1 MTAQID
7 PRIDHYKVLGVKK
20 EASSADIKKAYRKL
34 AKRYHPD
41 STGGDKGKEA
51 KFKEISRAYDIL
63 GDENKRSE
71 YDALRSGAGQFH
83 NFQGFP
89 GGGGGGRG
97 GVDLGQIFAQMFQ
110 GGAQGGGGNVQF
122 RRGGSPFSDG
132 PFPGASPFDSPPR
145 RRPPQPPQTPKAPKE
160 RKIKLSDGTPATL
173 RGGDVHADLRL
184 PLDRAILGTV
194 VDVATLDGS
203 GRVKVPPGTS
213 SGVKMRLKGKGAR
226 LRDGTR
232 GHHYATVHIDVPK
245 DLDDKAK
252 QLLVK
257 FMQHIKR

>member
-7 PRIDHYKVLGVKK
+7 PRIDHYKVLGVKR
-20 EASSADIKKAYRKL
+20 EASGADIKKAYRKL
-34 AKRYHPD
+34 AKKYHPD

-63 GDENKRSE
+63 GDENKRAE

-89 GGGGGGRG
+89 GAGTTRDG

-110 GGAQGGGGNVQF
+110 GAAQGGGGNVRF
-122 RRGGSPFSDG
+122 RQGGSPFSDS
-132 PFPGASPFDSPPR
+132 PFPGGSPFDAPPR
-145 RRPPQPPQTPKAPKE
+145 RRPPQPPQVPKE

-173 RGGDVHADLRL
+173 RGADVHADLRL
-184 PLDRAILGTV
+184 PLDQAILGTV

-203 GRVKVPPGTS
+203 GRVKVPSGTS
-213 SGVKMRLKGKGAR
+213 SGVRLRLKGKGAR
-226 LRDGTR
+226 RRDGTR

-245 DLDDKAK
+245 NLDDKAK